1 MAGKRRERGEGA
13 LYWDEARQRYIAEMD
28 VGYSAATGKRI
39 RRRGVGKTK
48 PEAKAKLKMAVDA
61 YLAGLK
67 VDAGRTTVADA
78 VKDWLE
84 FGLNGRSARTVEKNR
99 HLCDGHIVPK
109 LGARK
114 LADLRAAEV
123 DRWLADRAKVLSTRT
138 LGETYSCLNRAVR
151 RAMARDLVQRNVVEL
166 CDLPKGQP
174 GRPSKSLTQEQA
186 AAVVKA
192 AEGTQFYPYVVLSL
206 LTGLRTEEVRALQW
220 DRVDLDGKPDADP
233 PVPASVSVWR
243 SVREGGD
250 TKTRKSRRTLALPAL
265 CVHALQLQGEWQ
277 QGAAKRAGD
286 DWKDSGLVFTS
297 EVGTE
302 LDAANVRRAFRRVV
316 KAAGLDEK
324 EWTPR
329 EMRHSFVSIAS
340 ALGLTLEQ
348 IADLVGHAG
357 TAVTEKVYRHQLRPV
372 LKHGA
377 EAMDLLFLAPPPKDE
392 PS

>member
-13 LYWDEARQRYIAEMD
+13 LYWDEARQRWIAESD

-39 RRRGVGKTK
+39 RRRGIGKTK
-48 PEAKAKLKMAVDA
+48 TDAKDKLKKAVDA
-61 YLAGLK
+61 YLAGQPT
-67 VDAGRTTVADA
+67 DAGKTTVADA

-99 HLCDGHIVPK
+99 YLCEGHIIPK

-114 LADLRAAEV
+114 LADLRAGEV
-123 DRWLADRAKVLSTRT
+123 DRWLADRAKVLSSRT

-151 RAMARDLVQRNVVEL
+151 RAMARDKVQRNVVEL
-166 CDLPKGQP
+166 CDLPTGQP

-206 LTGLRTEEVRALQW
+206 LTGLRTEEVRALKW
-220 DRVDLDGKPDADP
+220 DLVDLDGRPDTDP
-233 PVPASVSVWR
+233 PIPPSVSVWR
-243 SVREGGD
+243 SDREGGD

-265 CVHALQLQGEWQ
+265 CVHALRRQQDWQ
-277 QGAAKRAGD
+277 QRAAERAGK
-286 DWKDSGLVFTS
+286 DWADTGLVFTS
-297 EVGTE
+297 EVGTG
-302 LDAANVRRAFRRVV
+302 LDAANVRRAFRKVV
-316 KAAGLDEK
+316 KAAGLNEK

-340 ALGLTLEQ
+340 LLGLSLEQ
-348 IADLVGHAG
+348 IADLIGHAG
-357 TAVTEKVYRHQLRPV
+357 TAVTERVYRHQLRPV
-372 LKHGA
+372 LRLGA
-377 EAMDLLFLAPPPKDE
+377 EAMDVLFVAPPPGDE
-392 PS
+392 TS